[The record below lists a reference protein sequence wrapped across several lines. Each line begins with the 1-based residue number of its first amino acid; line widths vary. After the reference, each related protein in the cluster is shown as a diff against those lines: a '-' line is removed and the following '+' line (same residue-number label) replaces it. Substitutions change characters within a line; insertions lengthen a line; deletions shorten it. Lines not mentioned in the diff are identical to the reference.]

1 MSWRDILKRS
11 ARSLR
16 QAKIRTLLTA
26 AALAVGGFTLSAT
39 LAAAN
44 GAKAYGNKLVDT
56 NFDPSSLIVA
66 KSKDLIGNNG
76 ASSKP
81 QPYNSSYVSS
91 GPRGKLVQELTQED
105 LKKLATFPDVQNVF
119 EPYTSSLLY
128 VTRGS
133 SSGRAAKYTGS
144 IEAYD
149 PYIAHQFVAGSF
161 SGNVPLG
168 YVVLPEDYLSLLNF
182 RNAQAS
188 IGQKID
194 VRIRQTLGG
203 QETKTYKIAAVLT
216 SPTTLITGNINTT
229 LLINANQAKSIYDYI
244 NQGTIN
250 YGRYLM
256 ATVRVRDGTNQA
268 KLQLTQTAIEKA
280 GYGAESAK
288 NVQATIT
295 QIVNV
300 LQIIIIVFGLITLVA
315 SFFGVVNTQY
325 ISVLERTR
333 EIGLMKALGMRSSS
347 VRWLFIVEAGWIG
360 GLGAIIGSGLAV
372 IVGTVLN
379 PWISKQINF
388 NNSNL
393 LIFEPTQIIGLIA
406 FLIIVAIIAGLLP
419 ARKASKLNPIDA
431 LRTE

>member
-1 MSWRDILKRS
+1 MSWRDIIKRS

-16 QAKIRTLLTA
+16 QAKVRTLLTA

-66 KSKDLIGNNG
+66 KSKDLIS
-76 ASSKP
+76 ASGVATKP
-81 QPYNSSYVSS
+81 QLYNSSFVSS
-91 GPRGKLVQELTQED
+91 GVKGGLVQELDQKD
-105 LKKLATFPDVQNVF
+105 LNRLATFPGVLNVF

-128 VTRGS
+128 VSRQGS
-133 SSGRAAKYTGS
+133 LKYTGS

-149 PYIAHQFVAGSF
+149 PYITHQFAAGKIK
-161 SGNVPLG
+161 GEVPVG
-168 YVVLPEDYLSLLNF
+168 DVVLPEDYLSLLKF
-182 RNAQAS
+182 KNAKAA
-188 IGQKID
+188 IGQSINIQ
-194 VRIRQTLGG
+194 IRQLLG
-203 QETKTYKIAAVLT
+203 QQKTETYKIIAVLT
-216 SPTTLITGNINTT
+216 SPTTLITGDINTT
-229 LLINANQAKSIYDYI
+229 LLINANQAKSIYDFI
-244 NQGTIN
+244 NRGTIN
-250 YGRYLM
+250 YDRYLI
-256 ATVRVRDGTNQA
+256 ATVRVADGTNPN
-268 KLQLTQTAIEKA
+268 KLLITQRAIEKA

-288 NVQATIT
+288 DAQATIT

-347 VRWLFIVEAGWIG
+347 VRWLFIVEASWIG
-360 GLGAIIGSGLAV
+360 GLGAVIGSLLAV
-372 IVGTVLN
+372 IIGTTLN
-379 PWISKQINF
+379 PWISRQINF
-388 NNSNL
+388 SNSKL
-393 LIFEPTQIIGLIA
+393 LIFEPSQIVALII
-406 FLIIVAIIAGLLP
+406 FLIIVATIAGLLP
-419 ARKASKLNPIDA
+419 ARKASRLNPIDA

>member
-1 MSWRDILKRS
+1 MSWRDIIKRS

-16 QAKIRTLLTA
+16 QAKVRTLLTA

-66 KSKDLIGNNG
+66 KSKDLIS
-76 ASSKP
+76 ASGVATKP
-81 QPYNSSYVSS
+81 QLYNSSFVSS
-91 GPRGKLVQELTQED
+91 GVKGGLVQELDQKD
-105 LKKLATFPDVQNVF
+105 LNRLATFPGVLNVF

-128 VTRGS
+128 VSRQGS
-133 SSGRAAKYTGS
+133 LKYTGS

-149 PYIAHQFVAGSF
+149 PYITHQFAAGKIK
-161 SGNVPLG
+161 GEVPVG
-168 YVVLPEDYLSLLNF
+168 DVVLPEDYLSLLKF
-182 RNAQAS
+182 KNAKAA
-188 IGQKID
+188 IGQSINIQ
-194 VRIRQTLGG
+194 IRQLLG
-203 QETKTYKIAAVLT
+203 QQKTETYKIIAVLT
-216 SPTTLITGNINTT
+216 SPTTLITGDINTT
-229 LLINANQAKSIYDYI
+229 LLINANQAKSIYDFI
-244 NQGTIN
+244 NRGTIN
-250 YGRYLM
+250 YDRYLI
-256 ATVRVRDGTNQA
+256 ATVRVADGTNPN
-268 KLQLTQTAIEKA
+268 KLLITQRAIEKA

-288 NVQATIT
+288 DAQATIT

-347 VRWLFIVEAGWIG
+347 VRWLFIVEASWIG
-360 GLGAIIGSGLAV
+360 GLGAVIGSLLAV
-372 IVGTVLN
+372 IIGTTLN
-379 PWISKQINF
+379 PWISRQINF
-388 NNSNL
+388 SNSKL
-393 LIFEPTQIIGLIA
+393 LIFEPSQIVALII
-406 FLIIVAIIAGLLP
+406 FLIVVATIAGLLP
-419 ARKASKLNPIDA
+419 ARKASRLNPIDA